1 MLLGNAWRNL
11 PLSERGETDTPIF
24 PDNVV
29 KHAAQREIAL
39 VGAHDFLQVL
49 CRFLKGEVS
58 GEAVLDAM
66 NTQNGIVDFRRIK

>member
-1 MLLGNAWRNL
+1 
-11 PLSERGETDTPIF
+11 
-24 PDNVV
+24 VV

-39 VGAHDFLQVL
+39 VGADDFLQVF

-66 NTQNGIVDFRRIK
+66 GTQSGIVDFRRIK